1 MTNSLRSKAMVT
13 FKERS
18 NVLPMTSLVRSFKYT
33 NLMDIPNASH
43 VEDSGSI
50 SNHVEEYYSKY
61 IANC

>member
-1 MTNSLRSKAMVT
+1 
-13 FKERS
+13 
-18 NVLPMTSLVRSFKYT
+18 MTSLVGSFKYT
-33 NLMDIPNASH
+33 ILMDIPNASH